1 MDSSAAIPG
10 TLIDYRRAL
19 ALDAP
24 AIAAIHAA
32 SWRVAY
38 RGILRD
44 SYLDGDVV
52 ADRLAHWQ
60 KRLEHPAPGQFVEIA
75 GEGTDAVGFICAFAD
90 HDPRYGALI
99 DNVHVLPSHAG
110 RGIGTALLSHAFQ
123 WLSERD
129 ERSGVYL
136 WAYEKNS
143 GARRL
148 YERLGATH
156 VETISKPNP
165 GGGSGRSCRYAWDHP
180 RLR

>member
-1 MDSSAAIPG
+1 MAVS
-10 TLIDYRRAL
+10 YRRAR
-19 ALDAP
+19 AEDAG

-38 RGILRD
+38 RGILND

-52 ADRLAHWQ
+52 ADRNAHWQ
-60 KRLEHPAPGQFVEIA
+60 KRLDHPAPGQFVEIA
-75 GEGTDAVGFICAFAD
+75 CEGQDPVGFICAFAK

-99 DNVHVLPSHAG
+99 DNVHVLASHAG
-110 RGIGTALLSHAFQ
+110 LGIGTALLSHAFQ
-123 WLSERD
+123 WLAERD
-129 ERSGVYL
+129 ERLGVYL

-148 YERLGATH
+148 YERLGAVH

-165 GGGSGRSCRYAWDHP
+165 GGGHGQSCRYVWDQP
-180 RLR
+180 RLK